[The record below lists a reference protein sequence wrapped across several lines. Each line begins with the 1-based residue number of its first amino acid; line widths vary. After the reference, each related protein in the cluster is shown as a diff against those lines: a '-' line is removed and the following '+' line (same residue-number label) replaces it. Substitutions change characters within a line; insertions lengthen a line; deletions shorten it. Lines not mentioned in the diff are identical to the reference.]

1 MESKKPPFRDR
12 QIIILGLQ
20 NLQNELLAYVL
31 QKEIGARCCVA
42 EEIRELAEQMDV
54 EAEKRLLLV
63 DCSGRSIKKTLEEL
77 HQSAWNSKMP
87 VTIALFALQHGRG
100 IEQNALQYGVRGFFY
115 QHEKLPLIMKGVDT
129 LFRGEIWLSREIL
142 VEVATN
148 NTRKRTPAIESKA
161 GLTSREMEILAL
173 VSVGANNEEIADKLF
188 ISPHTVKTHLYH
200 IFKKISVPSRLQA
213 ALWAAKHL

>member
-1 MESKKPPFRDR
+1 MESKTTPSIDR
-12 QIIILGLQ
+12 QIVILGLQ

-31 QKEIGARCCVA
+31 QKEMGARCCVA
-42 EEIRELAEQMDV
+42 EEIDDLGEHLDA
-54 EAEKRLLLV
+54 EAEKRLLLI
-63 DCSGRSIKKTLEEL
+63 DCSGRNIKKTLEEL
-77 HQSAWNSKMP
+77 HQSPWNSRVP
-87 VTIALFALQHGRG
+87 ITIALFSLQHGRG

-129 LFRGEIWLSREIL
+129 LFGGEIWLSREIL
-142 VEVATN
+142 VECATT
-148 NTRKRTPAIESKA
+148 NTRKRVSAVENKA